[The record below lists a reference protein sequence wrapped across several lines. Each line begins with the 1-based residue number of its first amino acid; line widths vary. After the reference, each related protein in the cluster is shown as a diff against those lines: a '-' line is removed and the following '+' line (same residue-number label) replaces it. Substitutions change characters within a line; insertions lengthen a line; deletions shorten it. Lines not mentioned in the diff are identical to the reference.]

1 MAKRN
6 SQGQNNSQFSFHD
19 KDFTYAKRV
28 MADEATKGRL
38 PRITYR
44 HHLNNSVNLWE
55 GEQGMM
61 EHLVSPF
68 PMPDPKADDIIGIYE
83 NSNPNEPS
91 TSGCSAS
98 KKPRVEAEDEDQ
110 KSITESNP
118 DSLPSQDTDNLEDPE
133 NQESEFVSASNGQ
146 PEGNDTHSDNPGKVK
161 KPTKKQI
168 SSSWRTLISFY
179 LELQEIQQIP
189 FHNKAFKSEKQSQRK
204 RVKAMGKMIDIAVRE
219 GNLSPED
226 TAPLNVK
233 KQMNFSEDIKFPE
246 VKDLW
251 LSVKKLVQHCP
262 QDNIKDEKN
271 PYTEEKHWTKLI
283 SIYKDAL
290 ELKKTFESPTFDS
303 PRPSNQEFNTFTY
316 TVKSLDT
323 EFRKVSRKSKKG
335 FSEQNS
341 ISSDEIPKE
350 FINFSMKEVS
360 SCLIYIR
367 NLIRDKRR
375 KSYPVPVTSQSEQAQ
390 GQNTSEESLNFHAVR
405 QYLKNLNSIV
415 RKYTVLDSNMKE
427 DSFFK
432 EDVKSQAEKLSEI
445 NKIKLE
451 LKQVDEE
458 LAHLTKDR
466 PKNLAIASLWQK
478 PLITG
483 SFDKIETKKATTYKT
498 FENVMQSIEV
508 ID

>member
-1 MAKRN
+1 
-6 SQGQNNSQFSFHD
+6 
-19 KDFTYAKRV
+19 

-303 PRPSNQEFNTFTY
+303 PRPSKQEFSTFTY
-316 TVKSLDT
+316 KVKSLET
-323 EFRKVSRKSKKG
+323 EFRKVRSKSKNKG

-350 FINFSMKEVS
+350 LINFSMKEVS

-367 NLIRDKRR
+367 NLIRDKRQ
-375 KSYPVPVTSQSEQAQ
+375 SVPVQVTSPSEQAQ

-405 QYLKNLNSIV
+405 QYLKNLMSIV
-415 RKYTVLDSNMKE
+415 RKYNLLDSKVKI

-432 EDVKSQAEKLSEI
+432 EDGEVKSKDEKLSEI
-445 NKIKLE
+445 NKIKPE
-451 LKQVDEE
+451 LKEVDEE

-466 PKNLAIASLWQK
+466 PENLTIANGKQK
-478 PLITG
+478 LLIADT
-483 SFDKIETKKATTYKT
+483 FKKIKTKKEKTYQT
-498 FENVMQSIEV
+498 FENVIEK
-508 ID
+508 IENS